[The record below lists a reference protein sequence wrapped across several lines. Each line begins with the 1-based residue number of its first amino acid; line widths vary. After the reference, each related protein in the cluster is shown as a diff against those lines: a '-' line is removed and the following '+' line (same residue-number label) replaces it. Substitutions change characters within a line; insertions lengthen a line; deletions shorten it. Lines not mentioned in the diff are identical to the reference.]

1 MEQTD
6 YFTQMSRED
15 PVRYGAIMLIVY
27 VSRFMFWAIILSF
40 LVVLSKIVSHDSGF
54 NKYPRRRR

>member
-1 MEQTD
+1 MEQND

-15 PVRYGAIMLIVY
+15 PVRYGAIMLIVF
-27 VSRFMFWAIILSF
+27 VSRCMIWVVILTF
-40 LVVLSKIVSHDSGF
+40 LVFLSKIVSHDSGF